1 MRIASAVV
9 LLSCGAAALAVETPP
24 APSAP
29 KNFQVPAK
37 SERALG
43 NGLQLT
49 FVEFGSIPKTTITA
63 VVRAGNLNEGNN
75 TWLAD
80 LTGELMKEGAG
91 ARSANQ
97 LAEAA
102 ASMGGA
108 VNLSVGP
115 DQTSISLDVLSEHGE
130 EAVAMIADLLRRP
143 QLPESELA
151 RIKRDFGRQL
161 ALSRSQPDS
170 LANETFL
177 ALLYPNHP
185 YGKLYPTDAQLA
197 AYTIDQVRAF
207 HHDNFGATRTH
218 IYVAGRFERAKIER
232 AIEQG
237 FGDWAAGA
245 AQLVNPPTGVSKRQ
259 IKLIDRP
266 GAPQSTIYLGLPAID
281 PSQPEYL
288 QLSLT
293 NSLLGGE
300 FSSRITSN
308 IRESKGY
315 AYSPQSSLDV
325 QYRSGYWIE
334 EADVTTEHTGD
345 SLQEIYAEIDRL
357 QREPPSPQELA
368 GMQNYRAG
376 VFVLQNA
383 TRGALIGQLAYMDL
397 HGLPDDYLT
406 HLVERIYA
414 ITPDQ
419 VGAAARKYIRPQEM
433 TLVIVGDLAKV
444 RPQLAKVPQLKGL
457 SLQ

>member
-1 MRIASAVV
+1 MRLMSA
-9 LLSCGAAALAVETPP
+9 LLLFACSAAFAAEAPP
-24 APSAP
+24 VPSAP
-29 KNFQVPAK
+29 RNFELPPK
-37 SERALG
+37 STRTLG
-43 NGLQLT
+43 NGLQIT
-49 FVEFGSIPKTTITA
+49 FVEFGAVPKTAIIA
-63 VVRAGNLNEGNN
+63 VVRVGNLNEGDK

-80 LTGELMKEGAG
+80 LTGELLKEGAG

-97 LAEAA
+97 IAEAA
-102 ASMGGA
+102 ASMGGSVNVA
-108 VNLSVGP
+108 VDP
-115 DQTSISLDVLSEHGE
+115 DQTTISLDVLSEHGAD
-130 EAVAMIADLLRRP
+130 AVALISDLLRRP

-151 RIKRDFGRQL
+151 RIRRDFQRQL
-161 ALSRSQPDS
+161 ALARSEPDS
-170 LANETFL
+170 LGNEAFL

-185 YGKLYPTDAQLA
+185 YGKVFPTDAQLA
-197 AYTIDQVRAF
+197 GYTIDEIRGF
-207 HHDNFGATRTH
+207 HRENFGAARTH
-218 IYVAGRFERAKIER
+218 IYVAGRFERATLEH

-237 FGDWAAGA
+237 FGDWQPGPSP
-245 AQLVNPPTGVSKRQ
+245 LIRPPVGVSKRQ

-266 GAPQSTIYLGLPAID
+266 GAPQSTLYLGLPAID
-281 PSQPEYL
+281 PSQQEYL

-308 IRESKGY
+308 IRENKGY
-315 AYSPQSSLDV
+315 AYSPSSSLDV
-325 QYRSGYWIE
+325 QYRTGYWLE

-345 SLQEIYAEIDRL
+345 SLKEIYAEIARL
-357 QREPPSPQELA
+357 QREVPTAQELA

-376 VFVLQNA
+376 IFVLQNA
-383 TRGALIGQLAYMDL
+383 TRGALIGQLAYLDL

-419 VGAAARKYIRPQEM
+419 VSAAARKYIRPEDM

-444 RPQLAKVPQLKGL
+444 RPQLQKVPELQGL
-457 SLQ
+457 SLN